1 VTRVALPATAR
12 FLVSARADRAVP
24 EVVDNDC
31 ASLRPIPKA
40 ALQSTVVVAGSA
52 DPHAARVGDIVTA
65 TGATHAPR

>member
-31 ASLRPIPKA
+31 ASLRPIAKP
-40 ALQSTVVVAGSA
+40 ALQRTVAARVTLRSAAAGTVVVAG
-52 DPHAARVGDIVTA
+52 
-65 TGATHAPR
+65 